1 MFNTASPYSND
12 STESLIE
19 TRYLSASGRDS
30 APASPMSSTF
40 FDHPDILA
48 RSISPVPSNYA
59 VYARSRPTSTDSS
72 FLDFQ
77 AFSPSRLQLA
87 TSANNSSLM
96 EKVAEQLRQVDDKD
110 KESQASSPVSDKA
123 SLASKQTTRSRMV
136 RRSDPVEPIV
146 EGDQVDNVPGVLIDA
161 KAQEAHGQVEKKKS
175 KRFFPKFFRRALS
188 TSGALNAQILDR
200 STAPS
205 KPGPGPRPLASS
217 TRANTSPAAFDT
229 ASIST
234 SKTKA
239 KSPSLFRFKHKAE
252 PTGKSPTESTT
263 PAIPSPPSPGSP
275 APLTAE
281 IIQRR
286 RQVRRSGSFAGF
298 SSSGFAAAAA
308 RPKSPVVFDS
318 YAHHPH
324 MGVTTNEDN
333 FEDEL
338 DALTLEAAALSAQI
352 GRRWMY
358 AEDRI

>member
-146 EGDQVDNVPGVLIDA
+146 EGDHVEGIPVLDA
-161 KAQEAHGQVEKKKS
+161 KAQEGLGQVEKKKS
-175 KRFFPKFFRRALS
+175 KRFLPKFFRRALS

-205 KPGPGPRPLASS
+205 KPGPGTRPLASS

-234 SKTKA
+234 SRTKA
-239 KSPSLFRFKHKAE
+239 KSPSLFRFKHKPE
-252 PTGKSPTESTT
+252 PAKSPTESTT
-263 PAIPSPPSPGSP
+263 PSIPSSPSPPSGSP
-275 APLTAE
+275 TALTAE

-298 SSSGFAAAAA
+298 SSSGFAASAA
-308 RPKSPVVFDS
+308 RPKSPVVYDS

>member
-1 MFNTASPYSND
+1 MFNTSSPYFND

-87 TSANNSSLM
+87 TAANNSSLM

-146 EGDQVDNVPGVLIDA
+146 EGDQVESVAVSDA
-161 KAQEAHGQVEKKKS
+161 KAQEGLGQVEKKKS
-175 KRFFPKFFRRALS
+175 KRFLPKFFRRALS

-234 SKTKA
+234 SKTKV
-239 KSPSLFRFKHKAE
+239 KSPSLFRFKHKPE

-352 GRRWMY
+352 GRRWLY